1 MLLLITNKLI
11 SLGDIM
17 DIESLRY
24 FVKLYEKRNFTRAA
38 KELFITQQALS
49 RMIIKLEDE
58 IGGLLFI
65 RKSRGATPTKLAK
78 YMYPKAQNMI
88 KDFDDFVY
96 DIHNKVEAQKNLL
109 KVGFAPGTLRILG
122 VRELIEFGRAYLDIE
137 VDIGEFSD
145 VDCEANVLNGNID
158 LALTVKPNEEN
169 ELRYIHYMKEKLI
182 VIVNKDN
189 PLAKKSSIKFE
200 DLKGQKLILLDDTFR
215 MQQVM
220 IEHFNKAGFTADVY
234 YKSSHDLKVVYDLV
248 ELNRGVFIFVEK
260 LTNVEKY
267 NNICCIPLDVPTA
280 YWDAGF
286 IVKKGEK
293 MKPAAKKFI
302 NYFLNKRNLEQ
313 I

>member
-1 MLLLITNKLI
+1 
-11 SLGDIM
+11 M

-24 FVKLYEKRNFTRAA
+24 FVKLYEKRNFTKAA

-65 RKSRGATPTKLAK
+65 RKSRGASPTKLAK
-78 YMYPKAQNMI
+78 YMYPEAQKII
-88 KDFDDFVY
+88 KDFDDFVF
-96 DIHNKVEAQKNLL
+96 DIHNKVEKEKYIL
-109 KVGFAPGTLRILG
+109 KVGFAPGTLRVLG

-145 VDCEANVLNGNID
+145 IDCEENVLKGNID

-169 ELRYIHYMKEKLI
+169 RLKYIHLIKENLI
-182 VIVNKDN
+182 LIVNKNN
-189 PLAKKSSIKFE
+189 PLANKNSVKFE
-200 DLKGQKLILLDDTFR
+200 DLRGEKLILLDDTFR
-215 MQQVM
+215 MQQVT
-220 IEHFNKAGFTADVY
+220 IEHFNKAGFTPDVY
-234 YKSSHDLKVVYDLV
+234 FKSSHDLRVVYDLV
-248 ELNRGVFIFVEK
+248 ELNKGVFIFVEK

-280 YWDAGF
+280 FWDAGF
-286 IVKKGEK
+286 IVKRDEK

>member
-1 MLLLITNKLI
+1 
-11 SLGDIM
+11 M

-24 FVKLYEKRNFTRAA
+24 FVKLYEKRNFTKAA

-65 RKSRGATPTKLAK
+65 RKSRGASPTKLAK
-78 YMYPKAQNMI
+78 YMYPKAQKII
-88 KDFDDFVY
+88 KDFDDFVF
-96 DIHNKVEAQKNLL
+96 DIHNKVEKEKYIL
-109 KVGFAPGTLRILG
+109 KVGFAPGTLRVLG

-145 VDCEANVLNGNID
+145 IDCEENVLKGNID

-169 ELRYIHYMKEKLI
+169 RLKYIHLIKENLI
-182 VIVNKDN
+182 LIVNKNN
-189 PLAKKSSIKFE
+189 PLANKNSVKFE
-200 DLKGQKLILLDDTFR
+200 DLRGEKLILLDDTFR
-215 MQQVM
+215 MQQVT
-220 IEHFNKAGFTADVY
+220 IEHFNKAGFTPDVY
-234 YKSSHDLKVVYDLV
+234 FKSSHDLRVVYDLV
-248 ELNRGVFIFVEK
+248 ELNKGVFIFVEK

-280 YWDAGF
+280 FWDAGF
-286 IVKKGEK
+286 IVKRDEK

-302 NYFLNKRNLEQ
+302 NYFLNKRNLKQ

>member
-1 MLLLITNKLI
+1 
-11 SLGDIM
+11 M

-49 RMIIKLEDE
+49 RMIIKFEDE
-58 IGGLLFI
+58 IGGLLFV
-65 RKSRGATPTKLAK
+65 RKSRGANPTKLAK
-78 YMYPKAQNMI
+78 DMYPKALAII

-96 DIHNKVEAQKNLL
+96 DIHSKVEKQKYIL
-109 KVGFAPGTLRILG
+109 KVGFAPGTLRVLG
-122 VRELIEFGRAYLDIE
+122 VKELIEFGRAYLDIE

-145 VDCEANVLNGNID
+145 VDCEANVLNENLD
-158 LALTVKPNEEN
+158 LALTVKPNN
-169 ELRYIHYMKEKLI
+169 GNRLRYIHLIKENLI
-182 VIVNKDN
+182 VLVNKDN
-189 PLAKKSSIKFE
+189 PLANKKSLKFE

-215 MQQVM
+215 MQQVT
-220 IEHFNKAGFTADVY
+220 IDHFYKAGFKPDVY
-234 YKSSHDLKVVYDLV
+234 FKSSHDLKVVYDLV
-248 ELNRGVFIFVEK
+248 ELNKGVFIFVEK

-280 YWDAGF
+280 FWDAGF
-286 IVKKGEK
+286 IVKRDEK

>member
-1 MLLLITNKLI
+1 
-11 SLGDIM
+11 M

-24 FVKLYEKRNFTRAA
+24 FVKLYEKRNFTKAA

-65 RKSRGATPTKLAK
+65 RKSRGASPTKLAK
-78 YMYPKAQNMI
+78 YMYPKAQKII
-88 KDFDDFVY
+88 KDFDDFVF
-96 DIHNKVEAQKNLL
+96 DIHNKVEKEKYIL
-109 KVGFAPGTLRILG
+109 KVGFAPGTLRVLG
-122 VRELIEFGRAYLDIE
+122 VRELIEFGRAYLNIE

-145 VDCEANVLNGNID
+145 IDCEENVLNGNID

-169 ELRYIHYMKEKLI
+169 RLKYIHLIKENLI
-182 VIVNKDN
+182 LIVNKNN
-189 PLAKKSSIKFE
+189 PLANKNSVKFE
-200 DLKGQKLILLDDTFR
+200 DLRGEKLILLDDTFR
-215 MQQVM
+215 MQQVT
-220 IEHFNKAGFTADVY
+220 IEHFNKAGFTPDVY
-234 YKSSHDLKVVYDLV
+234 FKSSHDLRVVYDLV
-248 ELNRGVFIFVEK
+248 ELNKGVFIFVEK

-280 YWDAGF
+280 FWDAGF
-286 IVKKGEK
+286 IVKRDDKV
-293 MKPAAKKFI
+293 KPAAKKFI

>member
-1 MLLLITNKLI
+1 
-11 SLGDIM
+11 M

-24 FVKLYEKRNFTRAA
+24 FVKLYEKRNFTKAA

-65 RKSRGATPTKLAK
+65 RKSRGASPTKLAK
-78 YMYPKAQNMI
+78 YMYPKAQKII
-88 KDFDDFVY
+88 KDFDDFVF
-96 DIHNKVEAQKNLL
+96 DIHNKIEKEKYIL
-109 KVGFAPGTLRILG
+109 KVGFAPGTLRVLG

-145 VDCEANVLNGNID
+145 IDCEENVLKGNID

-169 ELRYIHYMKEKLI
+169 RLKYIHLIKENLI
-182 VIVNKDN
+182 LIVNKNN
-189 PLAKKSSIKFE
+189 PLANKNSVKFE
-200 DLKGQKLILLDDTFR
+200 DLRGEKLILLDDTFR
-215 MQQVM
+215 MQQVT
-220 IEHFNKAGFTADVY
+220 IEHFNKAGFTPDVY
-234 YKSSHDLKVVYDLV
+234 FKSSHDLRVVYDLV
-248 ELNRGVFIFVEK
+248 ELNKGVFIFVEK

-280 YWDAGF
+280 FWDAGF
-286 IVKKGEK
+286 IVKRDEK

>member
-1 MLLLITNKLI
+1 
-11 SLGDIM
+11 M

-24 FVKLYEKRNFTRAA
+24 FVKLYEKRNFTKAA

-65 RKSRGATPTKLAK
+65 RKSRGASPTKLAK
-78 YMYPKAQNMI
+78 YMYPKAQKII
-88 KDFDDFVY
+88 KDFDDFVF
-96 DIHNKVEAQKNLL
+96 DIHNKVEKEKYIL
-109 KVGFAPGTLRILG
+109 KVGFAPGTLRVLG

-145 VDCEANVLNGNID
+145 IDCEENVLKGNID

-169 ELRYIHYMKEKLI
+169 RLKYIHLIKENLI
-182 VIVNKDN
+182 LIVNKNN
-189 PLAKKSSIKFE
+189 PLANKNSVKFE
-200 DLKGQKLILLDDTFR
+200 DLRGEKLILLDDTFR
-215 MQQVM
+215 MQQVT
-220 IEHFNKAGFTADVY
+220 IEHFNKAGFTPDVY
-234 YKSSHDLKVVYDLV
+234 FKSSHDLRVVYDLV
-248 ELNRGVFIFVEK
+248 ELNKGVFIFVEK

-280 YWDAGF
+280 FWDAGF
-286 IVKKGEK
+286 IVKRDEK